1 MEAKIKRY
9 LNILYPDD
17 TPKIKKSKVFRLKQH
32 LKDDEFNLNKEY
44 FLEFK
49 KYLDKNIDFE
59 LFKKYKYNSQF
70 CKIKH
75 IVRNIYEKNDEIY
88 DREIDDEEGGY
99 DFQLR
104 ITEQA
109 SLFKTNIIKKES
121 GKDYRCKTSCDKIKL
136 LNFCFFM
143 SCKYNKNNFLKEIK

>member
-59 LFKKYKYNSQF
+59 LFKKYKYNNKF

-75 IVRNIYEKNDEIY
+75 IIFFYK
-88 DREIDDEEGGY
+88 
-99 DFQLR
+99 FL
-104 ITEQA
+104 
-109 SLFKTNIIKKES
+109 LFHMCVHYQYFHLT
-121 GKDYRCKTSCDKIKL
+121 Y
-136 LNFCFFM
+136 
-143 SCKYNKNNFLKEIK
+143 